1 MLAVFLPSRRIT
13 YAFGSKE
20 NGILHHTRTSAVGTT
35 WIGGIGEKGN
45 WGEIKLERI
54 EVMGKE
60 NGILHHTRTSAVGT
74 TWIGGIGEKG
84 NEKSQRK
91 NALRNPQGVLCV
103 Y

>member
-60 NGILHHTRTSAVGT
+60 NGILHHTRTSAVKRRGLVESGRRRGT
-74 TWIGGIGEKG
+74 GEKS
-84 NEKSQRK
+84 N
-91 NALRNPQGVLCV
+91 
-103 Y
+103 